1 MDGKYEIRESKVIS
15 GTQFII
21 ELLGV
26 NADQFRQ
33 LFILP
38 QGEFKR
44 FLISNSRE
52 KQGILRT
59 LFDSE
64 KFEAIREILK
74 EEVKRKSS
82 NREYI
87 NKLTFYGNKLNH
99 LMMTI

>member
-1 MDGKYEIRESKVIS
+1 MHRQGPYIKEGNTTKRTLNLMYLRWWMASMKLESKVIS

-74 EEVKRKSS
+74 KK
-82 NREYI
+82 
-87 NKLTFYGNKLNH
+87 
-99 LMMTI
+99 